1 MKSLSLLLCSF
12 LISYA
17 SLNAQSNWSTPI
29 SLGSGIFYSMEARD
43 NSVHVAYGDGTIRYR
58 RSTDEGSTWS
68 APFTIGSGTIYLD
81 RPICVDGNN
90 VYLVYF
96 RDFNTV
102 SDWCCARNLGNLYM
116 RKSTDGGATWLPQV
130 QLTTARG
137 AYRVAMITEGQN
149 VYLSW
154 MDYRSGTTWDLY
166 FRKSNDGGQ
175 TWQNEVKLVNGN
187 NSVGAERPDIVV
199 IGSSV
204 HLFWMSAFDNLP
216 PCYTMPNCS
225 EVFYKRSLDGGQ
237 TWGPDTRLNLT
248 NNYAAR
254 PISTV
259 IPPSTVI
266 TSWEGE
272 DGTGQNEPYVL
283 RSIDNGST
291 WETVQRMRDLPGEAS
306 HQNVAAGGNNAHLAW
321 HDERETG
328 NRNIYYRQSND
339 QGATWGP
346 EEAVSNAP
354 GDSEVPVLCTTTHYV
369 HVVWADNR
377 NGSYQPL
384 YSRRLV
390 APTAGFSSAPATGC
404 APTTV
409 QYTNTSIGDPTS
421 FKWYFPGG
429 TPDSSDVENPSI
441 TYSISGTYPA
451 FLTVKNAA
459 GSDTRT
465 VLSAVTIKPTPT
477 VNTPSL
483 IPVCS
488 GSPIAITFSGTPGA
502 NFTWTNSNPAIGLS
516 AAGTGNLFFNTTA
529 STSNETGLITVTPNL
544 AGCIGT
550 PAAFEISVLPTPVLS
565 DPTNVEIC
573 AGALVEVH
581 FNVVPAGSFV
591 SWTNSNPT
599 IGLAA
604 SGVGD
609 ISFFTNNVNS
619 VQTSVISVNSSL
631 SGCNSIEQSFTTT
644 VNPSVVAGFS
654 STTNG
659 AIVSFS
665 NSSSNATSFLWDFG
679 DGTTSTQPNP
689 AHTYSNDGAYNV
701 TLTVTGPCGASNITH
716 PVVISTVDTQT
727 PDWIELFKLFPNP
740 NNGLFNLEMRGQAQ
754 DKLEFT
760 LLNAEGQSVSRETL
774 DFRTGALARTFDYRH
789 LPAGVYKLNVQAGK
803 GSFFTK
809 IIVKQ

>member
-1 MKSLSLLLCSF
+1 MKRIALLLCSF

-17 SLNAQSNWSTPI
+17 SLSAQTNWSTPI
-29 SLGSGIFYSMEARD
+29 SLGSGIFYSMEAKG
-43 NSVHVAYGDGTIRYR
+43 NSVHMAYGDGTIRYR

-96 RDFNTV
+96 RDFITV
-102 SDWCCARNLGNLYM
+102 TDWCCPRNLGNLYM
-116 RKSTDGGATWLPQV
+116 RKSTDGGATWQPEV

-166 FRKSNDGGQ
+166 FRKSSDGGQ

-199 IGSSV
+199 LGNSV

-259 IPPSTVI
+259 IPPGTVI

-306 HQNVAAGGNNAHLAW
+306 HQNVASGGNNVHLAW
-321 HDERETG
+321 HDGRETG

-346 EEAVSNAP
+346 EEAVSNAL
-354 GDSEVPVLCTTTHYV
+354 GDSEVPVLGTTTHYV
-369 HVVWADNR
+369 HVVWADDR
-377 NGSYQPL
+377 SGSFQPL

-390 APTAGFSSAPATGC
+390 GPTAGFSSTPATGC

-409 QYTNTSIGDPTS
+409 QYTNTSTGDPTS

-429 TPDSSDVENPSI
+429 TPDSSDLENPSI
-441 TYSISGTYPA
+441 TYSTPGTYPA

-459 GSDTRT
+459 GGDTKT
-465 VLSAVTIKPTPT
+465 VLSAVT
-477 VNTPSL
+477 
-483 IPVCS
+483 
-488 GSPIAITFSGTPGA
+488 
-502 NFTWTNSNPAIGLS
+502 
-516 AAGTGNLFFNTTA
+516 
-529 STSNETGLITVTPNL
+529 
-544 AGCIGT
+544 
-550 PAAFEISVLPTPVLS
+550 VLPTPVLS
-565 DPTNVEIC
+565 NIEPEYTGYCPYIP
-573 AGALVEVH
+573 AEVY
-581 FNVVPAGSFV
+581 FNVVPVGSLV
-591 SWTNSNPT
+591 SWTNSNPAT
-599 IGLAA
+599 GLAA

-609 ISFFTNNVNS
+609 ISFLTNNVDTI
-619 VQTSVISVNSSL
+619 QTSVISAHATL
-631 SGCNSIEQSFTTT
+631 SGCNSPEQSFTITIYPEAVAEFSSMTNGTT
-644 VNPSVVAGFS
+644 V
-654 STTNG
+654 
-659 AIVSFS
+659 SFFN
-665 NSSSNATSFLWDFG
+665 NSSYADVFVWYFDDG
-679 DGTTSTQPNP
+679 DTSTLPNP
-689 AHTYSNDGAYNV
+689 VHTYSNNGTYNV
-701 TLTVTGPCGASNITH
+701 MLAVSGYCAGDYVIH
-716 PVVISTVDTQT
+716 PVTVSTVDTQT
-727 PDWIELFKLFPNP
+727 PDWIESFNLFPNP
-740 NNGLFNLEMRGQAQ
+740 NNGLFNLEMRGLAQ

-774 DFRTGALARTFDYRH
+774 DFHTGALARTFDYRH
-789 LPAGVYKLNVQAGK
+789 LPAGVYKLNIGTDK
-803 GSFFTK
+803 GAFFAK
-809 IIVKQ
+809 VIVKQ